1 MLRPEEGWE
10 KIMDRDGYTTD
21 MEKQSLMYFHKDLKL
36 ESRNTETPVHT
47 FCWQCLNSALV
58 MFEAVVCGAALECII
73 LYLSVYENE
82 LLMAYY
88 NINVGQ

>member
-1 MLRPEEGWE
+1 
-10 KIMDRDGYTTD
+10 MDRDSYRTKTD

-36 ESRNTETPVHT
+36 GSRNTETPVYT

-73 LYLSVYENE
+73 LYLSENE
-82 LLMAYY
+82 PLEAYH